1 MKKSY
6 LLGIVAAAAVGAVA
20 GLLLAPEKG
29 KDLRKKIVD
38 KGTDFKDKLKNNIK
52 SNVDRFRMEE
62 EESLGV

>member
-6 LLGIVAAAAVGAVA
+6 LIGVLAIAAAGVVA

-29 KDLRKKIVD
+29 KDLRRKIVE
-38 KGTDFKDKLKNNIK
+38 KGKDFKDKVKDRIK
-52 SNVDRFRMEE
+52 SNVDRFQMEE

>member
-6 LLGIVAAAAVGAVA
+6 LVGLLAVAAAGVAA
-20 GLLLAPEKG
+20 GLLFAPEKG
-29 KDLRKKIVD
+29 KDLRRKIAE
-38 KGTDFKDKLKNNIK
+38 KGNDLKDKVKDRIK

>member
-6 LLGIVAAAAVGAVA
+6 LIGILAAVTVGALA
-20 GLLLAPEKG
+20 GMLLAPEKG
-29 KDLRKKIVD
+29 KDLRKKIVN
-38 KGTDFKDKLKNNIK
+38 KGTDLKDKLKDKIK

>member
-6 LLGIVAAAAVGAVA
+6 LLGILAAVTVGALA
-20 GLLLAPEKG
+20 GMLLAPEKG
-29 KDLRKKIVD
+29 KDLRKKIVS
-38 KGTDFKDKLKNNIK
+38 KGTDLKDKLKDKIK

>member
-6 LLGIVAAAAVGAVA
+6 LIGIVAAAAVGAVA
-20 GLLLAPEKG
+20 GLLFAPEKG

-38 KGTDFKDKLKNNIK
+38 KGTDLKDKIK
-52 SNVDRFRMEE
+52 DKVRSNVDRYRMEE

>member
-6 LLGIVAAAAVGAVA
+6 LVGLLAVAAAGVVA
-20 GLLLAPEKG
+20 GLLFAPEKG
-29 KDLRKKIVD
+29 KDLRRKIAE
-38 KGTDFKDKLKNNIK
+38 KGNDLKDKVKDRIK